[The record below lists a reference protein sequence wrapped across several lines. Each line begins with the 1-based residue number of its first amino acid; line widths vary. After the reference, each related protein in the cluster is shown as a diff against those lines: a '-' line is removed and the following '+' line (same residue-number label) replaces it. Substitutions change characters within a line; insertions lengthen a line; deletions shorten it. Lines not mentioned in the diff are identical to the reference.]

1 MSDTKTFDVIII
13 GTGEAASTVVWK
25 CHSAGWNVAIVDS
38 RPFGGTCLLRGCSP
52 KKVLVG
58 AAEVIDW
65 NRRMEGKGIGDPD
78 KVKIHWHDL
87 MRFKRSFTEPVPKER
102 EEQFSKAGVVAFHGR
117 ARFIGEK
124 TVTVDDTHILSGK
137 HILIATG
144 AQPMN
149 LNIPGEDNIC
159 KSDQF
164 LELNELPSNI
174 IFVGGGYI
182 SFEFAHI
189 ASRAGANVTIL
200 HRGARPLENFDPYLV
215 EMLLQRTRELGIDV
229 RLQTKVEAISK
240 VNNNNNIRFVV
251 HASNINDSEKY
262 KIDGDLVVHGAG
274 RVPEIDDLD
283 LGAAGVERENKK
295 GVKVNEYLQSVSNP
309 AVYAAGDAAA
319 SGGLP
324 LTPVGIY
331 EGEIVATNLLEGNHV
346 KPNYEGVPSAVF
358 TIPPLASVGLQE
370 EEARKQGLHFRIN
383 KASTTAWYSSRRVG
397 ENYSGFKLLI
407 EEDTDHILGAH
418 LLGPHAEEVINIFA
432 IAIRLGFKAGD
443 IKHAIF
449 SFPTNSSEIS
459 DML

>member
-1 MSDTKTFDVIII
+1 MLMSDTKTFDVIII

-164 LELNELPSNI
+164 LELNECHQILYLLEAD
-174 IFVGGGYI
+174 IF
-182 SFEFAHI
+182 HL
-189 ASRAGANVTIL
+189 NLHIL
-200 HRGARPLENFDPYLV
+200 HQELV
-215 EMLLQRTRELGIDV
+215 QM
-229 RLQTKVEAISK
+229 
-240 VNNNNNIRFVV
+240 
-251 HASNINDSEKY
+251 
-262 KIDGDLVVHGAG
+262 
-274 RVPEIDDLD
+274 
-283 LGAAGVERENKK
+283 
-295 GVKVNEYLQSVSNP
+295 
-309 AVYAAGDAAA
+309 
-319 SGGLP
+319 
-324 LTPVGIY
+324 
-331 EGEIVATNLLEGNHV
+331 
-346 KPNYEGVPSAVF
+346 
-358 TIPPLASVGLQE
+358 
-370 EEARKQGLHFRIN
+370 
-383 KASTTAWYSSRRVG
+383 
-397 ENYSGFKLLI
+397 
-407 EEDTDHILGAH
+407 
-418 LLGPHAEEVINIFA
+418 
-432 IAIRLGFKAGD
+432 
-443 IKHAIF
+443 
-449 SFPTNSSEIS
+449 
-459 DML
+459 